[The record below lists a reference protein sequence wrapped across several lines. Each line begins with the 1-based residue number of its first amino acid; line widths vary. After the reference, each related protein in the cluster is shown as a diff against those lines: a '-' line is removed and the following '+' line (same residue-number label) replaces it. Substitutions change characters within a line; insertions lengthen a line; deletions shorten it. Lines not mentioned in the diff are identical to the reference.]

1 MQHSPPPA
9 SPNFH
14 ELRQLLTLALPL
26 AAAHAGNQLMS
37 VVDTA
42 IVGRLGAVELGAV
55 GLANSLF
62 FPFTVLG
69 IGAMMGLDPL
79 VSQALGAGDPVRA
92 RKLLWQG
99 VWLSLAVA
107 AVLSLPIALA
117 PMLLVPVGIEPAVA
131 EQASNYLWIRLPGLM
146 PLLLF
151 TGLRSYL
158 QALGITRPMLIGVVL
173 GNLFN
178 VPGTWLLVFGGGLLP
193 AWTGP
198 LQAIPALGVLGA
210 GLATTL
216 CTVLQLAVVAAAVRT
231 LPVPSFEAGLRRLDR
246 AELGAALR
254 VGAPIGLQMGAEVGV
269 FALVGVLV
277 GKLGST
283 DLAAHQIALT
293 LASFTFTVAVGV
305 GAAASVRVGRAIG
318 AGDAP
323 GTRRAGLMAL
333 AGGGGWMSLSALIF
347 VLVPGPLA
355 SLLTD
360 DPGVIGATMPLLL
373 VAAVFQISD
382 GLQGVAAGV
391 LRGAGDT
398 RFPFVANVVGHYAV
412 GLPVGIALGMWLGLG
427 VNGLWWGLCAGLTV
441 VAAIL
446 TFRFLRLSSRP
457 IVPLAQRHAAE
468 LAGG

>member
-1 MQHSPPPA
+1 MQHATQPSSPRL
-9 SPNFH
+9 H
-14 ELRQLLTLALPL
+14 ELRQLLALALPL
-26 AAAHAGNQLMS
+26 AAAHAGNQLMA

-62 FPFTVLG
+62 LPITVLG

-79 VSQALGAGDPVRA
+79 VSQALGAGDPPRA

-99 VWLSLAVA
+99 VWLALAVSLVL
-107 AVLSLPIALA
+107 AVPIALA
-117 PMLLVPVGIEPAVA
+117 PFLLVPFGIEPQVA
-131 EQASNYLWIRLPGLM
+131 EQARDYLWIRMVGLAPM
-146 PLLLF
+146 LLF

-158 QALGITRPMLIGVVL
+158 QAQGITRPMLVGVVL

-178 VPGTWLLVFGGGLLP
+178 VPATWLLVFGGEALP
-193 AWTGP
+193 AWAGP
-198 LQAIPALGVLGA
+198 LRAFPAMGVLGA
-210 GLATTL
+210 GLATAL
-216 CTVLQLAVVAAAVRT
+216 GTVLQLCVVAAAVRS
-231 LPVPSFEAGLRRLDR
+231 VPHPALDRAHRRLDR
-246 AELGAALR
+246 EEVRTAIR
-254 VGAPIGLQMGAEVGV
+254 VGVPIGLQMMAEVGV
-269 FALVGVLV
+269 FAFVGLLI

-283 DLAAHQIALT
+283 DLAAHQIAIT

-305 GAAASVRVGRAIG
+305 GAAASVRVGRAVG

-323 GTRRAGLMAL
+323 GTRRAGVVAL
-333 AGGGGWMSLSALIF
+333 LGGGAWMALSALLF
-347 VLVPGPLA
+347 VLLPRPLA

-360 DPGVIGATMPLLL
+360 EPEVIAATVPLLF

-382 GLQGVAAGV
+382 GLQAVGAGI

-398 RFPFVANVVGHYAV
+398 RWPFLANVIGHYAV
-412 GLPVGIALGMWLGLG
+412 GLPVGIALGMGLGLG
-427 VNGLWWGLCAGLTV
+427 VNGLWWGLCTGLTA
-441 VAAIL
+441 VAATL

-457 IVPLAQRHAAE
+457 IVPLARRRPAE